1 MSTSFSSLKLRWL
14 IEETADPLEL
24 LATEGDQ
31 LGRAL
36 HIDPAMGQGHFDLIQ
51 LPYGSSFFKGV
62 QRFLP
67 AASGHL
73 VPVGEFEIDYGQ
85 PSFMVQTV
93 RGSRICHREFIPEQ
107 RLIYEEGRDLF
118 CHMEKRHVIPMG
130 DGSHD
135 SEMVSLCLHLS
146 SLEALLG
153 EADAAALLEA
163 LGIQRLPSYVIRSMP
178 KALAGLL
185 HGAMARPLQGSVRKL
200 YLQAKALEY
209 LSALSE
215 HLQPVKHQDSRS
227 SSLRLQVHALHG
239 HLLDLAGKVPALEA
253 LARQFGIPARRLNEV
268 FTLEYGESIYSF
280 IAGYRLD
287 QARNAL
293 TESDIPMKVLADRLG
308 YSHVNHFINAFRR
321 RFGEPPGR
329 FRKSVKGQKVP

>member
-14 IEETADPLEL
+14 IEDAAGPLEL

-36 HIDPAMGQGHFDLIQ
+36 RIDPAMGQGYFDLLQ

-93 RGSRICHREFIPEQ
+93 RGSRICHREFLPEQ

-153 EADAAALLEA
+153 EAEAAALLEA
-163 LGIQRLPSYVIRSMP
+163 LGIRELPSYAVRSMP
-178 KALAGLL
+178 KAFAGLL
-185 HGAMARPLQGSVRKL
+185 HGAMARPLKGSVRKL
-200 YLQAKALEY
+200 FLQAKALEY
-209 LSALSE
+209 LSAISE
-215 HLQPVKHQDSRS
+215 HLQLGMRQDSRGI
-227 SSLRLQVHALHG
+227 SLRPQVQALHDY
-239 HLLDLAGKVPALEA
+239 LLDLAGKVPALEA
-253 LARQFGIPARRLNEV
+253 LAQKFGLPARRLNEA
-268 FTLEYGESIYSF
+268 FALEYGESIYSF

-287 QARNAL
+287 QARSAL
-293 TESDIPMKVLADRLG
+293 AESDIPMKVLSDRLG

-329 FRKSVKGQKVP
+329 FRSSAKPQKVP